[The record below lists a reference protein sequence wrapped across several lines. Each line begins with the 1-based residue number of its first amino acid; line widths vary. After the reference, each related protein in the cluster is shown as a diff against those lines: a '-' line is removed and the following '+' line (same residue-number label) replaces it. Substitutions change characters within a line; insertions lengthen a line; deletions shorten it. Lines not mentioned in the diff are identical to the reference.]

1 MAVLTAGGTELPCPS
16 SITSGDELIWS
27 KNTGR
32 SSDGTMIGDVIA
44 EKKTIEI
51 KWGVLTESEVHLIKS
66 KICSGFFQVQFRD
79 DGDNFELPFYRGSLQ
94 KEHLGYIGDGIYY
107 YSSATA
113 QIVQK

>member
-1 MAVLTAGGTELPCPS
+1 MAVLTAGGTELPCPA
-16 SITSGDELIWS
+16 SITSSDELIWS

-32 SSDGTMIGDVIA
+32 SSDGTMIGDAIA
-44 EKKTIEI
+44 EKKTLEI
-51 KWGVLTESEVHLIKS
+51 KWGILTETEVRLIKS
-66 KICSGFFQVQFRD
+66 KLCSGFFPVQFRD
-79 DGDNFELPFYRGSLQ
+79 DGESFDIKFYRGSLQ